1 MDRLNIQ
8 LSGPKELEVDS
19 TRTEH
24 GSDDVVEF
32 AVGKV
37 HSEAVTGTLGE
48 RNVVL
53 LHGGSGVAEQ
63 PVRVDS

>member
-32 AVGKV
+32 AVGKATNPCQLSLSK
-37 HSEAVTGTLGE
+37 HSIYDV
-48 RNVVL
+48 
-53 LHGGSGVAEQ
+53 
-63 PVRVDS
+63 